1 MTENKGC
8 VLCPRK
14 CHADRTQKRGFCG
27 SSDKVKIAR
36 VGLHNYEEPC
46 ISYGKGSGTVFF
58 SGCPL
63 KCVFCQNY
71 EISQLH
77 KGREID
83 ASELCEIFLRVQDMG
98 AVNLNLVNPTH
109 YSKDIIYA
117 LEKVKDK
124 LKIPVIYNTGGYDD
138 VTTLK
143 GFSGLV
149 DIYLPDLKYYG
160 SEYSEKYS
168 GASDYFEVASAAI
181 DEMLAQVGY
190 PVFSPDGKMLQGVLI
205 RHLVLP
211 LLYRDSFKILEYLSQ
226 RYDTEKLYISLMSQY
241 FPTHRANEY
250 HEISRTLTTLEY
262 EKVLSYA
269 EKCGII
275 HGFSQEK
282 ASADAKY
289 VPIFDF

>member
-1 MTENKGC
+1 MSENKGC
-8 VLCPRK
+8 TLCPRK
-14 CHADRTQKRGFCG
+14 CHADRTKGRGFCG
-27 SSDKVKIAR
+27 ASQKIKIAR
-36 VGLHNYEEPC
+36 VGLHAFEEPC

-71 EISQLH
+71 EISQMH

-83 ASELCEIFLRVQDMG
+83 RDELCSVFLEVQKMG

-117 LEKVKDK
+117 LEKVKCD
-124 LKIPVIYNTGGYDD
+124 LKIPVVYNTGGYDE
-138 VTTLK
+138 VETLK

-149 DIYLPDLKYYG
+149 DIYLPDFKYYS
-160 SEYSEKYS
+160 SEYSKKYS
-168 GASDYFEVASAAI
+168 GASDYFEVTSAAI
-181 DEMLAQVGY
+181 DEMIRQVGY
-190 PVFSPDGKMLQGVLI
+190 PEFTEDGYMKKGVLI
-205 RHLVLP
+205 RHLILP
-211 LLYRDSFKILEYLSQ
+211 SLYRDSFKILNYLCQ
-226 RYDTEKLYISLMSQY
+226 KYDTEKLYISLMSQY
-241 FPTHRANEY
+241 FPTHKAVEY
-250 HEISRTLTTLEY
+250 RELSRTLTTLEY

-269 EKCGII
+269 EKCGIK

-282 ASADAKY
+282 ASADEKY